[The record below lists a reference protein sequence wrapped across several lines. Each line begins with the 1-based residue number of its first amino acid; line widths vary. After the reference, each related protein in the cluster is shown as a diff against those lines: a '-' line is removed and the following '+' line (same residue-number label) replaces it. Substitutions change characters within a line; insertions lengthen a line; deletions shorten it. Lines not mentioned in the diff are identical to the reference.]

1 MRCQPTAQ
9 KSTSAAITASYST
22 RTRPRQSG
30 NHSGSIHFPTIHSCM
45 LPTYSTR
52 IRLRHSPKSRLKTKI
67 FPLCLVVCCPPTLLE
82 SNSNTAPVTVVASIS
97 HHTRLHAV
105 NLQPKTTSDIATVM
119 FDAPIFLPFRA
130 VCCQPTAATVMV
142 EAWTL
147 CIICFC
153 NSRNHLR
160 DRDSCGWS
168 TKGLC
173 QLGLR
178 KQHLMAD
185 RKQSRSIFR
194 FLADGSYCCQ
204 WNSVKELW
212 PSSI

>member
-1 MRCQPTAQ
+1 
-9 KSTSAAITASYST
+9 
-22 RTRPRQSG
+22 
-30 NHSGSIHFPTIHSCM
+30 
-45 LPTYSTR
+45 
-52 IRLRHSPKSRLKTKI
+52 
-67 FPLCLVVCCPPTLLE
+67 
-82 SNSNTAPVTVVASIS
+82 
-97 HHTRLHAV
+97 
-105 NLQPKTTSDIATVM
+105 M

-147 CIICFC
+147 WIICFC
-153 NSRNHLR
+153 NSRKHLR
-160 DRDSCGWS
+160 DRDSCGS
-168 TKGLC
+168 SSKGLF

-212 PSSI
+212 PSSIWRLKPSKSRGTIVEWLHGRIFLSYVYNVFSCVISCLPLFWQSLNSLSDLWAVFNTSADD